1 MFGKDKNLE
10 QIDKNLFFFFKTCPL
25 KRRFFVN
32 RFQLLITS
40 QKFITKRIFSFFM
53 AIWNPMVSLL
63 MQFILKKL
71 GIKIELKSTH
81 ALGILALFLIL
92 LLIMNTFLFDMK
104 TELTSL
110 FSLGLIGALI
120 IVIIVYVLIKIYT
133 KRNK

>member
-1 MFGKDKNLE
+1 
-10 QIDKNLFFFFKTCPL
+10 
-25 KRRFFVN
+25 
-32 RFQLLITS
+32 
-40 QKFITKRIFSFFM
+40 
-53 AIWNPMVSLL
+53 MVSLL

-71 GIKIELKSTH
+71 GIKIELKH

-110 FSLGLIGALI
+110 LSFGLIGALI

>member
-1 MFGKDKNLE
+1 
-10 QIDKNLFFFFKTCPL
+10 
-25 KRRFFVN
+25 
-32 RFQLLITS
+32 
-40 QKFITKRIFSFFM
+40 M
-53 AIWNPMVSLL
+53 AIWGPMVSLL

-110 FSLGLIGALI
+110 LSLGLIGALV
-120 IVIIVYVLIKIYT
+120 IVIIVYVLIKIFM
-133 KRNK
+133 KRSK